1 MYMKNLIQENQQE
14 PHLKVIKNSKSKI
27 KNTVKR
33 LCINTLTPRFNF
45 RNSKGEVITP
55 QSYNLL

>member
-1 MYMKNLIQENQQE
+1 MYMKPLIQENQQE
-14 PHLKVIKNSKSKI
+14 PHLKVIKNSKGKI

-33 LCINTLTPRFNF
+33 LYINTLTPGFNF
-45 RNSKGEVITP
+45 RNSNGEVITP